1 MTSSGGPVGSLQFTE
16 ADLKDARERS
26 ELSLLARIF
35 WDESRDL
42 RYVENSFIPV
52 WKCDRV
58 RIFDVGYGL
67 YQFIFPSVSK
77 RNFVL
82 AKQPWYYQKAI
93 VHFTADINPS
103 KELFDALRVMSL
115 WVKIIG
121 MPLAYR
127 TIAVGRKLLEPMGEV
142 VRMGYFDAHKLEGCY
157 VKGRVRMDLFNPFLG
172 TAPVKGE
179 DGSSFQVFFQYEGVP
194 CICYLCGYLGHVMG
208 DCSHSDLVFDPII
221 RDSWICGVTDPDEVE
236 TEGPCFRRLIPVRP
250 QGRRSRGGLPP
261 SVAAGLSSSLPLQ
274 GAQPRR
280 FGGQARI
287 VGPEVE
293 DPRPAL
299 TLTGPTLD
307 SQDSPKRAGK
317 GVRIEPDPRP
327 KQLKKAAGSAGPSGV
342 KVTPCPLPTTAV
354 PPPLGRAPSN
364 GAHRPPHLLI
374 PCLEP
379 TIGPGT
385 VPASGPEP
393 LVDAALSGSI
403 KRKLQAEFA
412 EDIPALGVKHSAD
425 GSLPSQGA
433 TFDTDALFV
442 SGSEDD
448 EELESDKDDNNQE
461 VEVANLDRPP
471 IAK

>member
-1 MTSSGGPVGSLQFTE
+1 MP
-16 ADLKDARERS
+16 
-26 ELSLLARIF
+26 
-35 WDESRDL
+35 
-42 RYVENSFIPV
+42 
-52 WKCDRV
+52 
-58 RIFDVGYGL
+58 
-67 YQFIFPSVSK
+67 
-77 RNFVL
+77 
-82 AKQPWYYQKAI
+82 
-93 VHFTADINPS
+93 
-103 KELFDALRVMSL
+103 L

-142 VRMGYFDAHKLEGCY
+142 VRMGYFDAHKPEGCY
-157 VKGRVRMDLFNPFLG
+157 VKGRVRMDLFNSFLG

-236 TEGPCFRRLIPVRP
+236 TEGPCFRRLIPGRP

-274 GAQPRR
+274 GAPPRR

-287 VGPEVE
+287 VGLEVE

-299 TLTGPTLD
+299 TLTDPTLD
-307 SQDSPKRAGK
+307 SQGSPYGAGK
-317 GVRIEPDPRP
+317 GVRIGPDPRP
-327 KQLKKAAGSAGPSGV
+327 KYLKKAAGSAGPSGV
-342 KVTPCPLPTTAV
+342 KVTPSPLPTDVV
-354 PPPLGRAPSN
+354 PPPSGRAPSN
-364 GAHRPPHLLI
+364 GVHRQPHFLV
-374 PCLEP
+374 PSLE
-379 TIGPGT
+379 TAIGPGT
-385 VPASGPEP
+385 VPSSGPEP

-412 EDIPALGVKHSAD
+412 EDTPALGVKHSAD
-425 GSLPSQGA
+425 GSLSSQGA

-448 EELESDKDDNNQE
+448 EELESDKDDNNHE